1 MQFKMTHKFKY
12 RDKLKCLTATLMT
25 LMVFHTLPRHI
36 EAQTRDPRFY
46 SRVGVDYQWPS
57 PGDPDY
63 R

>member
-1 MQFKMTHKFKY
+1 MTHKFKY
-12 RDKLKCLTATLMT
+12 RDKLKCLTGTVMI
-25 LMVFHTLPRHI
+25 LMVIHTLPRQI

-46 SRVGVDYQWPS
+46 SRPGVDYRWPS

>member
-1 MQFKMTHKFKY
+1 MMHILKY
-12 RDKLKCLTATLMT
+12 RDKLRWLLALPLLICACLSHLA
-25 LMVFHTLPRHI
+25 

-46 SRVGVDYQWPS
+46 SRPGVDYHWPN